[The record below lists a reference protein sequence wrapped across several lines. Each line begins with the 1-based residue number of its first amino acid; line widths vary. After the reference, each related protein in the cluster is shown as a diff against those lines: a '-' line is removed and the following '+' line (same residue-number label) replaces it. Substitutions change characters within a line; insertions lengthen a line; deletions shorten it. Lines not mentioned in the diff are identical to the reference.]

1 MAHHFNHPHA
11 HQESYLHTMN
21 HLSRVSMVSARN
33 AWDRNSLL
41 WTEYGENKTACIL
54 QLLLLRILSNKSFID
69 Q

>member
-1 MAHHFNHPHA
+1 
-11 HQESYLHTMN
+11 MN

-33 AWDRNSLL
+33 AWDHNSLL